1 MTITGIARDLGVSQ
15 MTVYRRCKKNGIVI
29 DDLRN
34 KNGEI
39 SAHGASVIA
48 SLFDATGEQAA
59 QTSETPADNV
69 QQAVEMAV
77 LRERVTA
84 LSEQLTAVCDE
95 RDRLREQVDRLTGL
109 LEAEQRQR
117 QQLLTDG
124 NQQRRGLFAWLRKK

>member
-1 MTITGIARDLGVSQ
+1 MTGIARDLNVST
-15 MTVYRRCKKNGIVI
+15 MTIYRRLKRENINL
-29 DDLRN
+29 DDLRD

-48 SLFDATGEQAA
+48 SLFDATGEQDA

-69 QQAVEMAV
+69 SQAVEIAV

-84 LSEQLTAVCDE
+84 LSDRLAAVCDE

-124 NQQRRGLFAWLRKK
+124 NQQRRGLFAWLRRR